1 MPSFHYCKDSKA
13 QGTHAPLL
21 MCLLM
26 CSSHQ
31 KAVAKKPKIS
41 RHIKPSPISLLIS
54 SSYKCWSCFLH
65 CKTRW
70 IRPVGS
76 TCWYLVTVQ
85 YVWYVHAVLS
95 SEQHA
100 CWPEV
105 VQWLATCTNRMC
117 QSIVKLD
124 EFRCWVCIIRSALA
138 RWNYAE
144 AKKKRND
151 MDINYHCV
159 LNSTL
164 WFCWNFTIEDC
175 GESGISG

>member
-54 SSYKCWSCFLH
+54 SSYKCCNNWSCFLH

-76 TCWYLVTVQ
+76 TCWYLVKVL

-117 QSIVKLD
+117 QSIVKHLK
-124 EFRCWVCIIRSALA
+124 WMSSGAG
-138 RWNYAE
+138 YASSGQLW
-144 AKKKRND
+144 
-151 MDINYHCV
+151 
-159 LNSTL
+159 LNGTMLKPRKNGMTWTL
-164 WFCWNFTIEDC
+164 TGLCA
-175 GESGISG
+175 